1 MCPARHR
8 KHRLL
13 AGVEPAEDVAE
24 GALAVAGVA
33 EDQNLLPP
41 VALYVVHPEFW
52 CCEEMET
59 ELLLS
64 LYKILRNN
72 NGTSI
77 YLIW

>member
-41 VALYVVHPEFW
+41 VALYVVHPDGHLAKF
-52 CCEEMET
+52 
-59 ELLLS
+59 
-64 LYKILRNN
+64 
-72 NGTSI
+72 
-77 YLIW
+77 